1 MRSSKPILL
10 VEDDRVDAMTVRRA
24 LTELDATNQLIHK
37 TDGVQ
42 AMEHLRDKSN
52 ELPCLI
58 LMDLNTPKMSGME
71 FLQII
76 KADETL
82 KNIPIVAMSTSCQ
95 QQDVDRTL
103 QLGVVRYIV
112 KSIDYEEFVEALSAI
127 GRFWRATDELLT
139 ATQDCETPGPP
150 MPY

>member
-24 LTELDATNQLIHK
+24 LTELDAANQLIHK
-37 TDGVQ
+37 TDCEQ
-42 AMEHLRDKSN
+42 ALEHLRDKSN

-76 KADETL
+76 KTDETL
-82 KNIPIVAMSTSCQ
+82 KNIPIAAMSTSCQ

-112 KSIDYEEFVEALSAI
+112 KSIDYGEFVEALSAI
-127 GRFWRATDELLT
+127 GQFWRATDELLT
-139 ATQDCETPGPP
+139 AAQDCETPGPP